1 MTALDG
7 SSRVAAIDRAT
18 SARAAGVA
26 FLLDHIGPDGSVAR
40 TDARITW
47 YRVPWAFAVAGE
59 VDAAHRVLA
68 WIEQHCVDEHGHF
81 HGGIELDPDLNH
93 TSNTYPETCLAYG
106 AMLLRRFD
114 LARRLMNAAS
124 SGFDIESG
132 GAYMDRRDQDVDGGQ
147 LLFLTSQYGMSA
159 AITGL
164 VDDARRVGEW
174 LERLLEA
181 QPDFPNR
188 LYTMWSRQSGLLID
202 VPEGENPSHIVNIAS
217 EEQQYHYNGGIAA
230 AALVHIWMVTGED
243 RWLKL
248 ARTYQSFSIQSTP
261 LQFNTRQVCKS
272 AWGSGLLTLAI
283 RNGDYEDW
291 LIGMANWFADLQRAD
306 GSWTNTPGLDPNPTE
321 SRLVEITAE
330 FVVHLDTT
338 IAALAFLDQRSGT
351 TTTA

>member
-1 MTALDG
+1 
-7 SSRVAAIDRAT
+7 
-18 SARAAGVA
+18 
-26 FLLDHIGPDGSVAR
+26 
-40 TDARITW
+40 
-47 YRVPWAFAVAGE
+47 
-59 VDAAHRVLA
+59 
-68 WIEQHCVDEHGHF
+68 
-81 HGGIELDPDLNH
+81 
-93 TSNTYPETCLAYG
+93 
-106 AMLLRRFD
+106 
-114 LARRLMNAAS
+114 MNAAS